1 MTDPTPVDE
10 IVVVGQRRRYN
21 YETFPVSGGSGG
33 GGGGFIDPEE
43 VGDGTEP
50 PPTTPDPCADPAT
63 ALEWNA
69 DAAAAEALGQ
79 MVDMANQM
87 DGFLGRREFGAVL
100 YIRPDGSIGIGNITW
115 GPPFDQPDPETG
127 RTYVEL
133 DFSGIPPGSIIGSI
147 HTHNAGSFLPSG
159 DPSGLNGDWGHY
171 NDLRTYVQG
180 AGGNPDLVRIY
191 VAAQNFASSSG
202 VTHGIRFYDNRN
214 RTAALGGQEGPEVNP
229 EAQPCPGS

>member
-1 MTDPTPVDE
+1 MPEETPVDE
-10 IVVVGQRRRYN
+10 IVVVGQRRRYTH
-21 YETFPVSGGSGG
+21 ETFPSRGSGG
-33 GGGGFIDPEE
+33 GDGGFIEPEE

-50 PPTTPDPCADPAT
+50 PPTTPDPCADPET

-69 DAAAAEALGQ
+69 DAAAAEALRQ
-79 MVDMANQM
+79 MVDKANLM

-100 YIRPDGSIGIGNITW
+100 YRQLDGSVGIGNITW
-115 GPPFDQPDPETG
+115 GLPFDQPDPETG
-127 RTYVEL
+127 LAYVEL
-133 DFSGIPPGSIIGSI
+133 DYSDIPPGSIIGSI

-171 NDLRTYVQG
+171 NGLRTNVQG

-191 VAAQNFASSSG
+191 VAAQNFGSG
-202 VTHGIRFYDNRN
+202 SNITHGIRFYDNRN